1 MATTSGVQLIEKVA
15 ALLRALED
23 GGELSAAELAAATG
37 EPRSSV
43 YRLLATLDALGFV
56 EAGEQRGTVRLGLR
70 LFELGSAVAR
80 RFDVRQRALPAM
92 KALQRETDQTVMLW
106 VRRGQDAVCLERLDG
121 RYVNMVIVDVG
132 STMPLHTGAAPRAL
146 LAFAPPEI
154 VDEALDGPLEAYTG
168 RTVTDAAGVRRTLAE
183 IRETGCVVSDEDV
196 VPGVA
201 SLGAP
206 LRDHGGEVVAAISI
220 AGPRPTIL
228 DDAGRT
234 RELLL
239 DTCAG
244 VSRALGWRADGEP
257 AER

>member
-15 ALLRALED
+15 ALLRALEE

-70 LFELGSAVAR
+70 LFALGSAVSR

-92 KALQRETDQTVMLW
+92 KELQRETDQTVMLW
-106 VRRGQDAVCLERLDG
+106 VRRGRDAVCLERLDG
-121 RYVNMVIVDVG
+121 RYVNLVIVDVG
-132 STMPLHTGAAPRAL
+132 STMALHTGAAPRTL
-146 LAFAPPEI
+146 LAFAPAEAI
-154 VDEALDGPLEAYTG
+154 DEALDGSLGAYTE
-168 RTVTDAAGVRRTLAE
+168 RTVTDAAAVRRTLAE
-183 IRETGCVVSDEDV
+183 IRATGCAVSDEDV

-206 LRDHGGEVVAAISI
+206 LRDHDGAVAAAISI

-228 DDAGRT
+228 DAAGRT

-244 VSRALGWRADGEP
+244 VSRSLGWRGG
-257 AER
+257 R

>member
-1 MATTSGVQLIEKVA
+1 MATASGVQLIEKVA

-23 GGELSAAELAAATG
+23 AGELSAAELATTTG

-56 EAGEQRGTVRLGLR
+56 EAGDRRGTVRLGLR

-92 KALQRETDQTVMLW
+92 KELQRETDQTVMLW
-106 VRRGQDAVCLERLDG
+106 VRRGSDAVCLERLDG
-121 RYVNMVIVDVG
+121 RYVNLVIVDVG
-132 STMPLHTGAAPRAL
+132 SSMPLHTGAAPRAL
-146 LAFAPPEI
+146 LAFAPPEA
-154 VDEALDGPLEAYTG
+154 VDDALDGPLGAYTS
-168 RTVTDAAGVRRTLAE
+168 RTVTDAAAVRRTLAE
-183 IRETGCVVSDEDV
+183 VREAGIVVSDEDV

-206 LRDHGGEVVAAISI
+206 LRDHDGEVAAAISI

-228 DDAGRT
+228 DAGGRT

-239 DTCAG
+239 DTCAR
-244 VSRALGWRADGEP
+244 VSRSLGWRGADDTDS
-257 AER
+257 R

>member
-1 MATTSGVQLIEKVA
+1 MASTSGVQLIEKVA

-23 GGELSAAELAAATG
+23 GGELTPAELAAATG

-43 YRLLATLDALGFV
+43 YRLLSTLEALGYV
-56 EAGEQRGTVRLGLR
+56 EPGDQRGTVRLGLR

-92 KALQRETDQTVMLW
+92 KALQHETDQTVMLW
-106 VRRGQDAVCLERLDG
+106 VRRGRDAVCLERLDG
-121 RYVNMVIVDVG
+121 RYVNLVIVDVG
-132 STMPLHTGAAPRAL
+132 STMALHTGAAPRAL
-146 LAFAPPEI
+146 LAFAPPEV
-154 VDEALDGPLEAYTG
+154 VDAALDGPLGAYTAA
-168 RTVTDAAGVRRTLAE
+168 TVTDAAAVRRTLAE
-183 IRETGCVVSDEDV
+183 VREAGYVVSDEDV

-206 LRDHGGEVVAAISI
+206 LRDHDGEVVAAISI

-228 DDAGRT
+228 DAAGRT

-244 VSRALGWRADGEP
+244 VSRSLGWRQEHDAVS
-257 AER
+257 R